1 MNKMTIEELA
11 KKANERLKLDDNEN
25 DKFDQRCSDEI
36 SVRRIRD
43 YTTKGILDKPLKE
56 GRNAFY
62 TEQHL
67 EKLISIRQMQSEGFS
82 DNILIKANTTS
93 LLNYED
99 LDVEHKEEKDDAMDI
114 INQIKNRDNMPMS
127 TPMAYASS
135 HLASRN
141 ITESMDSMQK
151 KICSEPIIVPKNW
164 EEYNLDDSGDIVLK
178 IENNHKIKNI
188 DKLINNFKIILKNKE
203 D

>member
-25 DKFDQRCSDEI
+25 DKLDQRCSDEI

-62 TEQHL
+62 TDEHL

-82 DNILIKANTTS
+82 DNILIKANTVST
-93 LLNYED
+93 LNYYEESE
-99 LDVEHKEEKDDAMDI
+99 LEPKEKDDAMDI
-114 INQIKNRDNMPMS
+114 INQIKNRDNLLMS
-127 TPMAYASS
+127 APMAYASS
-135 HLASRN
+135 HLANRTIS
-141 ITESMDSMQK
+141 ESMDSISNKSTFKAMINPK
-151 KICSEPIIVPKNW
+151 KW
-164 EEYNLDDSGDIVLK
+164 EEYNLDESGDIVLK
-178 IENNHKIKNI
+178 IENNHQIKNI
-188 DKLINNFKIILKNKE
+188 DELINNFKSILKNKE